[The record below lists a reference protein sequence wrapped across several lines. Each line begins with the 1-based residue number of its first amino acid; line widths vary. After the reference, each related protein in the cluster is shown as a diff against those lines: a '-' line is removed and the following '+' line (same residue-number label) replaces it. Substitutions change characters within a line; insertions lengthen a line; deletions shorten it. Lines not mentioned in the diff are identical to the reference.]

1 MSRYDHLAYTS
12 SVRRVQQQMGSAS
25 AADRR
30 LGQTAEEAVPLDA
43 NAAAFIRGLDGFL
56 FASVGETG
64 WPYIQFRGGPPGFV
78 HVLDAHTLGYLDVRG
93 NRQYITTGNVRAND
107 RVALFF
113 LDQARQT
120 RLKLF
125 GHATAVPVGED
136 PALAARLDSPRTDGT
151 VEQLVTIRV
160 EAFAWNCPNHIT
172 PRFSEHEL
180 SEALSP
186 IRERLA
192 RLEQENAALRAELAV
207 RRGGAHQ
214 DVARHEARHEAH
226 HEARHEAH
234 HGDPRPGAAGRQVS
248 REV

>member
-1 MSRYDHLAYTS
+1 MSRYDRLAYTS
-12 SVRRVQQQMGSAS
+12 SVRRVQQEMGSAT

-30 LGQTAEEAVPLDA
+30 LRGAGGDEAEPLTG
-43 NAAAFIRGLDGFL
+43 AAAEFIRGLDGFL

-93 NRQYITTGNVRAND
+93 NRQYITTGNVRGDD

-113 LDQARQT
+113 LDHARQA

-136 PALAARLDSPRTDGT
+136 PVLAERLGSPRTDGT

-160 EAFAWNCPNHIT
+160 EAFAWNCQNHIT
-172 PRFSEHEL
+172 RRFSEHEL
-180 SEALSP
+180 SGALAP
-186 IRERLA
+186 VHERLA
-192 RLEQENAALRAELAV
+192 RLEQENAALRAELS
-207 RRGGAHQ
+207 
-214 DVARHEARHEAH
+214 ARN
-226 HEARHEAH
+226 
-234 HGDPRPGAAGRQVS
+234 
-248 REV
+248 